1 MACIHDPPKPGNV
14 RAISHRLWG
23 AEECLDRDLP
33 AIQHVSSA
41 NYWYW
46 LGTNVFQEDIAFIAP
61 PIAMSQRRNKAPW
74 IHLEKDIRLLI
85 RIDLDVLIRNSLCL
99 EGYPNSLGKGA

>member
-1 MACIHDPPKPGNV
+1 
-14 RAISHRLWG
+14 
-23 AEECLDRDLP
+23 
-33 AIQHVSSA
+33 
-41 NYWYW
+41 
-46 LGTNVFQEDIAFIAP
+46 
-61 PIAMSQRRNKAPW
+61 MSQRRNKAPW